1 MILTGILDLIFILIT
16 SILLST
22 NNSIEK
28 RKLSSVLLSGIFLF
42 FEILIGSLWL
52 VNFVV
57 TYFLHM

>member
-22 NNSIEK
+22 NSIEK

>member
-16 SILLST
+16 SILLSI
-22 NNSIEK
+22 NIVK

>member
-16 SILLST
+16 SILLSS
-22 NNSIEK
+22 NSIEK

>member
-16 SILLST
+16 CILLST
-22 NNSIEK
+22 NSIEK

>member
-22 NNSIEK
+22 NSIEK
-28 RKLSSVLLSGIFLF
+28 RKLSSVLLNGIFLF